1 MTGLVTAT
9 LPPPDLGSALRLGSR
24 RLRRL
29 DLPSADLEASLLLG
43 RATGLARLELILN
56 TARAITAEEWTTYD
70 RLLKRREAREPFQY
84 LVGSQEFMSLDFA
97 VDAAVLIPRPET
109 EILVEAVLDLVEDA
123 GTQESGP
130 RVLDV
135 GTGSGAILVTLAN
148 YVRVLEGTGVDCS
161 LEALERARGNA
172 ERLGVADRLQFVQGD
187 LLEPVVGGGRVFDY
201 VVANLPYIPSVDIE
215 GLEPEVRDH
224 EPRMALDGGFDGLAL
239 IRRLV
244 AEVEQ
249 VIKPGGWLALE
260 VMAGQAPRVMD
271 LLEGW
276 PSVQVRHDLA
286 GIERVVLARAAQA

>member
-1 MTGLVTAT
+1 M
-9 LPPPDLGSALRLGSR
+9 
-24 RLRRL
+24 
-29 DLPSADLEASLLLG
+29 LLG

-56 TARAITAEEWTTYD
+56 TARAITPEEWTLYD
-70 RLLKRREAREPFQY
+70 RLLSRREAREPFQY
-84 LVGSQEFMSLDFA
+84 LVGSQEFMSLDFV

-123 GTQESGP
+123 GTRTQGP
-130 RVLDV
+130 CVLDV

-148 YVRVLEGTGVDCS
+148 YIRTLEGTGIDCS
-161 LEALERARGNA
+161 SDALERARGNA
-172 ERLGVADRLQFVQGD
+172 DRLGVAERLDFVLGD
-187 LLEPVVGGGRVFDY
+187 LLEPVRAGGQVFDY
-201 VVANLPYIPSVDIE
+201 VVANLPYIPSVEIE

-224 EPRMALDGGFDGLAL
+224 EPRLALDGGFDGLAL

-249 VIKPGGWLALE
+249 VLRPGGWLALE

-276 PSVQVRHDLA
+276 AAVQVRHDLA
-286 GIERVVLARAAQA
+286 GIERVVLARSAET

>member
-1 MTGLVTAT
+1 M
-9 LPPPDLGSALRLGSR
+9 
-24 RLRRL
+24 
-29 DLPSADLEASLLLG
+29 PSADLEASLLLG

-70 RLLKRREAREPFQY
+70 LLLKRREAREPFQY

-148 YVRVLEGTGVDCS
+148 YIRVLEGTGVDCS
-161 LEALERARGNA
+161 PEALERARCNA
-172 ERLGVADRLQFVQGD
+172 ERLGVADRLRFVLGD

-215 GLEPEVRDH
+215 GLEPEVRDY

-249 VIKPGGWLALE
+249 VLKPGGWLALE

-286 GIERVVLARAAQA
+286 GIERVVLARSAQV